1 MQARDRSTLRGASAA
16 EMYRSTMAMMLE
28 RWNDDKM
35 DALDAKVD
43 DLDSKVGILDAKV
56 GALDARVG
64 TLDGKVDVL
73 SSLMREQ
80 REEMREQRT
89 EFSALQRTL
98 VMATVGILRI
108 FVTGFGVLAGLIVA
122 M

>member
-1 MQARDRSTLRGASAA
+1 
-16 EMYRSTMAMMLE
+16 MLE

-43 DLDSKVGILDAKV
+43 GLDSKVGALSAKM
-56 GALDARVG
+56 
-64 TLDGKVDVL
+64 DVL

-80 REEMREQRT
+80 RQETREQRT
-89 EFSALQRTL
+89 EFSALQRTMI
-98 VMATVGILRI
+98 MATVGILGT
-108 FVTGFGVLAGLIVA
+108 FVTGFGILVGLIVA

>member
-1 MQARDRSTLRGASAA
+1 MPV
-16 EMYRSTMAMMLE
+16 MLE

-43 DLDSKVGILDAKV
+43 DL
-56 GALDARVG
+56 
-64 TLDGKVDVL
+64 

-80 REEMREQRT
+80 RQEMHGQRA
-89 EFSALQRTL
+89 EFSALQRTM
-98 VMATVGILRI
+98 VMATVGILGI
-108 FVTGFGVLAGLIVA
+108 FVTGFGILAGLLVG

>member
-1 MQARDRSTLRGASAA
+1 
-16 EMYRSTMAMMLE
+16 MLE

-43 DLDSKVGILDAKV
+43 DL
-56 GALDARVG
+56 
-64 TLDGKVDVL
+64 

-80 REEMREQRT
+80 REEMRAQRQEMRDQRQEMSDQRI
-89 EFSALQRTL
+89 EFSALQRTII
-98 VMATVGILRI
+98 MATVGMLGI
-108 FVTGFGVLAGLIVA
+108 FVTGFGILAGLIVT

>member
-1 MQARDRSTLRGASAA
+1 MSV
-16 EMYRSTMAMMLE
+16 MLE
-28 RWNDDKM
+28 RWNDDRM

-43 DLDSKVGILDAKV
+43 GLDSKVGILDSKV
-56 GALDARVG
+56 GALDVR
-64 TLDGKVDVL
+64 VDVL
-73 SSLMREQ
+73 TSLMREQ

-98 VMATVGILRI
+98 VMATVGILGI
-108 FVTGFGVLAGLIVA
+108 FVTGFGVLAGLIVV